1 MIKVSATKFRNNMFD
16 YLYQVEEGE
25 IIVIERN
32 NKEVARLVP
41 TEQIDWRNKM
51 TQKPE
56 LLVTPEELLEP
67 MADIWK
73 GHV

>member
-1 MIKVSATKFRNNMFD
+1 MLKVSATKFRNNMFD
-16 YLYQVEEGE
+16 YLHKVEEGE

-41 TEQIDWRNKM
+41 TEQVDWRSKM

-67 MADIWK
+67 MADIWED
-73 GHV
+73 HV